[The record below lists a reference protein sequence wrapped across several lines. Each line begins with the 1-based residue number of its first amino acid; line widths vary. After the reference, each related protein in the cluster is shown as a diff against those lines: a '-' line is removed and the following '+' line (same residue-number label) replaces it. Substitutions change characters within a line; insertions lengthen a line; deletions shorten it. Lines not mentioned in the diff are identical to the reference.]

1 MHKVSMEGHTETETK
16 TVLVGGSKTATFLAK
31 RHLSRKTTLVITALA
46 VVLFLGAVALSAAFL
61 CRTRLEG
68 YYSGSVA
75 EVKLEQGET
84 LMYRVEQ
91 LVEMRGGDVHEG
103 TASELLGSLSLIM
116 HIYHI

>member
-1 MHKVSMEGHTETETK
+1 MEGHTETETK

-31 RHLSRKTTLVITALA
+31 RPHLSRKTTLVITALA
-46 VVLFLGAVALSAAFL
+46 VVLFLGAVALSATFF

-68 YYSGSVA
+68 YYSVSVA

-91 LVEMRGGDVHEG
+91 MIEMRGGDVHEG
-103 TASELLGSLSLIM
+103 TVTASKFLYL
-116 HIYHI
+116 